1 MHYSTNHITAPPTI
15 SRTITHDPHQLL
27 NNGRQT
33 QKLVYWMS
41 GREARCDVLKAIK
54 VQYIDYNVKLANI
67 NLSKT

>member
-1 MHYSTNHITAPPTI
+1 MHYSANHITAPPTI
-15 SRTITHDPHQLL
+15 SRTITHNPHELL

-54 VQYIDYNVKLANI
+54 VQ
-67 NLSKT
+67 

>member
-1 MHYSTNHITAPPTI
+1 MFWVGYIDRFLFLFASTILI
-15 SRTITHDPHQLL
+15 GITHDPHELL

-54 VQYIDYNVKLANI
+54 VQ
-67 NLSKT
+67 